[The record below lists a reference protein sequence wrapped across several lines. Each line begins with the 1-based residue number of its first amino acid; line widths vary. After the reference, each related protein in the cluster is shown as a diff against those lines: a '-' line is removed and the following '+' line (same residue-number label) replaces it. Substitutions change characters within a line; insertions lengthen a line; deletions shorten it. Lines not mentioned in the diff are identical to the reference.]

1 MKNYSIKDI
10 AEIGIFTALA
20 IILNLPVFKIKITP
34 DAGSISFVMIP
45 LFIIAIRHSWWKS
58 FIAGGLIFGVIG
70 CLMGGHGFIAY
81 PFDYLIPYGSI
92 CLISLLRKL
101 ILKENKLSYLYLTIS
116 IILVTVIRYFSA
128 TFSSMIVY
136 NFQIIPS
143 LIYNAPYVF
152 ISGGIGLIAIIFL
165 LKPLKVINKRNTI
178 N

>member
-1 MKNYSIKDI
+1 MKNYTIKDI
-10 AEIGIFTALA
+10 TEIGIFTAIA

-58 FIAGGLIFGVIG
+58 LIAGGLIYGLAG
-70 CLMGGHGFIAY
+70 CLMGGHGFITY

-92 CLISLLRKL
+92 CLISLVRNL
-101 ILKENKLSYLYLTIS
+101 ILKENKISYLYLTIS

-128 TFSSMIVY
+128 TISSVIVY
-136 NFQIIPS
+136 NFKITTS

-152 ISGGIGLIAIIFL
+152 ISGGIGLIALIFL
-165 LKPLKVINKRNTI
+165 IKPLKVINKRNTI
-178 N
+178 I